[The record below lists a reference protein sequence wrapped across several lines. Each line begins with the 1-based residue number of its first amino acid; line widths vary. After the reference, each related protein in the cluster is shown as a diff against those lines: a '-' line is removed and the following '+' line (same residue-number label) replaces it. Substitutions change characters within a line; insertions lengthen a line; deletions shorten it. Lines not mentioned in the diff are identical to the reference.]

1 MVSESEQRKLIAPL
15 FISLLLHLGLLKA
28 LEFLPKNL
36 ISYDSSKVV
45 KKSKP
50 LEVRSITREELK
62 KYRTVGVKNGK
73 KNFSMPTKKKGL
85 GDATDTPGK
94 AIKIQTT
101 PKIAKKIK
109 KKPIKKTIKAEKEIS
124 LNSLRVK
131 PKDEVGVK
139 INTKIRKLE
148 EEKTSKL
155 EITTNKQEIY
165 QRRKEVQTD
174 VLKQLAASPDNAK
187 VLRKT
192 GFNMQ
197 LEPPDG
203 VSEDELNSMEKIFYS
218 FQKRTFRTY
227 VGSFLRKYQQTLLSK
242 PIVKET
248 IKNEKHRLA
257 GRVIFDKDGNII
269 SIKIIRSSHSD
280 EIHEMFEET
289 LKDMYKLPNPP
300 KDLLSKKGQFTIYY
314 QLRIN

>member
-1 MVSESEQRKLIAPL
+1 MVNESEQRKLIAPL

-28 LEFLPKNL
+28 LEFLPKDL
-36 ISYDSSKVV
+36 VSFDSTKTI

-50 LEVRSITREELK
+50 LEVRSISREELK

-85 GDATDTPGK
+85 GDSVDSPGK
-94 AIKIQTT
+94 AIKIQTSQ
-101 PKIAKKIK
+101 KAIK
-109 KKPIKKTIKAEKEIS
+109 KPTRPKAKEPLKSKKEIS

-131 PKDEVGVK
+131 PKDEVGVNLNSDVK
-139 INTKIRKLE
+139 KLE
-148 EEKTSKL
+148 KEKTSKL

-187 VLRKT
+187 VLRQT

-197 LEPPDG
+197 LEPPEG

-227 VGSFLRKYQQTLLSK
+227 VGSFLRKYQQTLLNK

-257 GRVIFDKDGNII
+257 GRVIFDKDGNIV

-280 EIHEMFEET
+280 EIHELFEET